1 MIKAVNE
8 GIKHGELHYNKE
20 SFLDINS
27 SPEFLRALYALSRR
41 FFAYALNDS
50 RGKVLLRL
58 RGFLHVFH
66 LVEMT
71 K

>member
-8 GIKHGELHYNKE
+8 GIKHGELRHNKE

-41 FFAYALNDS
+41 FFATL
-50 RGKVLLRL
+50 
-58 RGFLHVFH
+58 
-66 LVEMT
+66 
-71 K
+71 